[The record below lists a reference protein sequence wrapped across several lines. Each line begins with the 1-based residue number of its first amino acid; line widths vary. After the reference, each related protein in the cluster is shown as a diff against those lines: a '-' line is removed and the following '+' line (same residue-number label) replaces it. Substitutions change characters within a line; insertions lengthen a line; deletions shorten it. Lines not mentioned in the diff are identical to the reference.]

1 MKRIKKLTESDLNRI
16 VKKVIN
22 EQSPYDG
29 DPVELY
35 KMYSR
40 MIESEIRNI
49 NHSIEEL
56 SAMKEDIMMNE
67 DLNEEDKNDLESE
80 IDYFISS
87 LGL

>member
-1 MKRIKKLTESDLNRI
+1 MKKTIRLTESELVRLAR
-16 VKKVIN
+16 KVIK
-22 EQSPYDG
+22 EQSSYDG
-29 DPVELY
+29 DPIELY

>member
-1 MKRIKKLTESDLNRI
+1 MKKTIRLTESELVRLAR
-16 VKKVIN
+16 KVIK

-29 DPVELY
+29 DPVDLY

-67 DLNEEDKNDLESE
+67 DLNDEDKNELESE
-80 IDYFISS
+80 IDYYLNNSGF
-87 LGL
+87 